1 MKYLYILLCLFITQQ
16 SYSQEVQKGKVIEEF
31 GKTYSIESPDYKT
44 DTTTHYK
51 VVFDIGRSFNNPSET
66 NKLIE
71 SAARFL
77 NMHEMA
83 GVPTKNMEIAL
94 VFHGAATLDI
104 VKNKMY
110 VDKNKFPEIT
120 TNPNTPLLTALAN
133 KGVNLI
139 LCGQS
144 AEHLKI
150 KKEDLHKNVKIALS
164 AMTALVQLQND
175 GYRLIHF

>member
-1 MKYLYILLCLFITQQ
+1 MKYLYIFLSLFIAEQI
-16 SYSQEVQKGKVIEEF
+16 YSQELQKGSVIQDF
-31 GKTYSIESPDYKT
+31 GKTYKIEEPGFKT
-44 DTTTHYK
+44 DTTTQFK

-83 GVPTKNMEIAL
+83 GVPMKNMEIAL

-104 VKNKMY
+104 VKNKLY
-110 VDKNKFPEIT
+110 VEKNKFPEIT

-133 KGVNLI
+133 KGVKLI

-150 KKEDLHKNVKIALS
+150 KKEDLHKNVEIAIS

-175 GYRLIHF
+175 DYRLIHF